1 LKRGVAALAALCCA
15 LAAGAVRAEPAL
27 RHELTA
33 RTIEGC
39 VGLPF
44 PVRARELDV
53 SRDSAVDTAARFWEI
68 DRPAAYAHGRALRR
82 YRMGAGQIEVD
93 AELSPGLERETVRI
107 RAVGRIEPEY
117 LSTYLPGVVL
127 PCERVTLY
135 GVEPGRPVDADLAA
149 LARFD
154 AALLEA
160 NEKLYDARYAEAER
174 LLREA
179 IALRADDPT
188 PRWMMAR
195 VRYLSLESRAS
206 MLSRVERISGY
217 EDAERW
223 ADAAVAR
230 APKAAEGY
238 LWQAIARGRIATSRG
253 SLDLALRG
261 WLGGRGPAWLEATM
275 RKAVSLP
282 EDYRFFGF
290 STRGDALHTLAQFY
304 RLAPSGWYMS
314 LVGASGNLDRAI
326 ELSREAVA
334 IQSVR
339 IEYRKE
345 LAVELLCR
353 AGPGDR
359 QAAIEQ
365 LEAVLALPAITELDR
380 VDRAHAELLLR
391 EPPADVCSYSRDAFG
406 GTAA

>member
-1 LKRGVAALAALCCA
+1 LKRAALALAALCCA
-15 LAAGAVRAEPAL
+15 LAADARAERAVRHQL
-27 RHELTA
+27 VA
-33 RTIEGC
+33 RAIEGC
-39 VGLPF
+39 PGLPF
-44 PVRARELDV
+44 PARSRELDV
-53 SRDSAVDTAARFWEI
+53 SRDAAVDTAARFWEI
-68 DRPAAYAHGRALRR
+68 DRPAAYAHGRASRR
-82 YRMGAGQIEVD
+82 YRMGAGEIAVD

-107 RAVGRIEPEY
+107 RAVGPIEAG
-117 LSTYLPGVVL
+117 LLATYLPAVAL
-127 PCERVTLY
+127 PCERVTRY
-135 GVEPGRPVDADLAA
+135 DVERGPAREVDLAS

-154 AALLEA
+154 AALLQA
-160 NEKLYDARYAEAER
+160 NEQLYDARYDRAEA

-179 IALRADDPT
+179 IALRPSDPT
-188 PRWMMAR
+188 PYWMMAR
-195 VRYLSLESRAS
+195 LRYLSLESRAPA
-206 MLSRVERISGY
+206 LSRSERIAGY

-230 APKAAEGY
+230 APAAAEGY

-253 SLDLALRG
+253 SLDLAMRG

-290 STRGDALHTLAQFY
+290 STRGDALHALAQFY

-326 ELSREAVA
+326 ELSGEAVA
-334 IQSVR
+334 IQPVR

-353 AGPGDR
+353 AAPGDR
-359 QAAIEQ
+359 EAATQQ
-365 LEAVLALPAITELDR
+365 LEAVLALPAITSLDR
-380 VDRAHAELLLR
+380 TDRAHARALLH
-391 EPPADVCSYSRDAFG
+391 ESPADVCSYSRDSFDG
-406 GTAA
+406 SAA